1 MSTESVISISQS
13 QLKYVR
19 LLNSRELLFDSSM
32 RSKGG
37 CDRRVGGKIQSV
49 GKRQLAPE
57 SCRYCGDDPG
67 ASSETNNPEKK
78 VSSKEEFDE
87 NLFLR
92 FRVNN
97 PEVLREKKQ
106 ELIKIQCYCNRQF
119 PNVENNSNYEKL

>member
-1 MSTESVISISQS
+1 
-13 QLKYVR
+13 
-19 LLNSRELLFDSSM
+19 M
-32 RSKGG
+32 RSKGD

-87 NLFLR
+87 NLCLR
-92 FRVNN
+92 SGFHNQEN
-97 PEVLREKKQ
+97 PVGK
-106 ELIKIQCYCNRQF
+106 
-119 PNVENNSNYEKL
+119 